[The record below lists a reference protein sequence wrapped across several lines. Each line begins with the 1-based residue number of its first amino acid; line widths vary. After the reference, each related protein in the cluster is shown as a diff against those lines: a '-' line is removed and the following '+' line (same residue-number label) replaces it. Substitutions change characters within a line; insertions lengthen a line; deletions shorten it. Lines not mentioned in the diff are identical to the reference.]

1 MELILLGLFVLYVL
15 MGAGAY
21 KIRKAATGNDDLVIV
36 LATWPIMLC
45 IHAFLS

>member
-1 MELILLGLFVLYVL
+1 MEIVILILFALYVL

-45 IHAFLS
+45 VHAFLN

>member
-1 MELILLGLFVLYVL
+1 MEIVILILFVLYVL

-36 LATWPIMLC
+36 LATWPFMLC
-45 IHAFLS
+45 VHAFLN